1 MFTLANLGTLRY
13 VVKMEDGWIPNDFLY
28 GELAQGNRLTVRLQL
43 RYIDVCKRDLKALGI
58 DINGWETFAS
68 ERSAWKQA
76 VQQGLFVFEE
86 HLPNRRRQ
94 RDKRGRLETRQIDQQ
109 LTTFAHCMGG
119 TFIPDLVFLATKG
132 AFRVPPI

>member
-1 MFTLANLGTLRY
+1 MPY

-28 GELAQGNRLTVRLQL
+28 GELTQGNRLTVRPQL
-43 RYIDVCKRDLKALGI
+43 RYIDVRKRDLKALGI

-86 HLPNRRRQ
+86 TLSEQAQTERQ
-94 RDKRGRLETRQIDQQ
+94 TRK
-109 LTTFAHCMGG
+109 A
-119 TFIPDLVFLATKG
+119 
-132 AFRVPPI
+132 